1 MATIRTALALYDG
14 MSRPLRSIYN
24 AMDIV
29 LNSFENLQ
37 DASRSAVDTAALQR
51 AREELTRARTALDE
65 LADPIRDADREQQ
78 RLNGHIRDGTGSA
91 ENLLSKVKGIAL
103 TLGSLAGLKKL
114 IELSDTQASTTARL
128 SLIVDDGGSVEEL
141 EAKVMASA
149 QNSRAAYFDTAA
161 AVASMGAN
169 AKSAFS
175 GNDELIAFLEQI
187 NKQFVI
193 GGASAEGQ
201 SAAMLQ
207 LTQAMGAGA
216 LRGEELNS
224 ILENAPGIARAIER
238 YMGVAEGSIKS
249 YAEEGL
255 ITAEVVKNAMF
266 AAAEETNAK
275 FDSMPKTWAQVATSM
290 QNTALTLFSPVLRR
304 LNEIANSEQF
314 QQVVSGILGGL
325 ALVAQVAAEV
335 LDLMLSGANLI
346 AENWSWIE
354 PIIMGVAAAMLFY
367 LAVTKGALVVE
378 AVSKAL
384 KAAHAAVVNF
394 LSIGYGV
401 LTGSTA
407 AASAA
412 TLVFN
417 SALMACPITWI
428 VFAVIALIAVL
439 YAAVG
444 AMNHFAGT
452 SVSAT
457 GIVCGAFMAALAFV
471 GNLFI
476 VFYNLVVDV
485 FVLIYNLIATVANFI
500 ATVFDDPVAAVC
512 RLFFDLADTVLSIL
526 QSLASAIDTVFGSNL
541 AGAVQNWRGSLGSW
555 VDKTFGKGV
564 EVMEKMDAQ
573 EMHLQRFEYS
583 AAWDKGY
590 SFGKGLGEKVSNLF
604 KAPDLGNG
612 EGYDLGNILDQ
623 IQNAA
628 GDTAGNTADMADAL
642 DLTKEELKLL
652 REIAEREAINRFTT
666 AEIKVEMTNH
676 NNVSGTSDLDGI
688 VSDLEKKLEEA
699 MIEVSEGVHI

>member
-103 TLGSLAGLKKL
+103 TLGGLAGLKKL

-128 SLIVDDGGSVEEL
+128 NLIVDDGSSVEEL
-141 EAKVMASA
+141 EAKIMASA

-201 SAAMLQ
+201 AAAMLQ

-224 ILENAPGIARAIER
+224 ILENAPGIARSIER
-238 YMGVAEGSIKS
+238 YMGAAEGSIKS

-266 AAAEETNAK
+266 AAADETNAK

-290 QNTALTLFSPVLRR
+290 QNTALTLFSPVLQR

-314 QQVVSGILGGL
+314 QRVASGILGGL

-335 LDLMLSGANLI
+335 LDLMLSAANLI

-354 PIIMGVAAAMLFY
+354 PIILGVAAAMLFY

-378 AVSKAL
+378 AVSGAL

-417 SALMACPITWI
+417 SALMASPITWI
-428 VFAVIALIAVL
+428 VLAVIALIAVL

-485 FVLIYNLIATVANFI
+485 FVLIYNLIAAVANFI

-512 RLFFDLADTVLSIL
+512 HLFFDLADTVLSVL

-541 AGAVQNWRGSLGSW
+541 AGAVQNWRNSLGGW

-573 EMHLQRFEYS
+573 QMHLQRFEYS

-604 KAPDLGNG
+604 KAPDLGKG
-612 EGYDLGNILDQ
+612 EGYDLGNVLDQ

-676 NNVSGTSDLDGI
+676 NNVSGTQDLDGI

>member
-604 KAPDLGNG
+604 KAPDLGKG